1 MDEKKINIDM
11 NLFKFPEKTRK
22 KREPK
27 ESGGIRVKTAS
38 QKKKDETLKKRSILK
53 MIREHQ
59 EERYKKL
66 FEAGSPA
73 PPKAAGGSDSATSFN
88 KEFKE
93 AQQFM
98 QSLADKKAQSVV
110 HNSTVKRQV
119 TTMGGSGSGPSNN
132 LVQSMVPTSSA
143 TVSLQPALQNISRP
157 AYGCLKG
164 GELPTFRTLMN
175 QTRKVMPSTSPSPS
189 YIVHNNNSNINNN
202 SNNAVNGQALAPV
215 QGLVQAQ
222 AQAQAQAPVQ
232 TKVAEDRVKEA
243 IERMHEMKGAVT
255 KLHAILQAN
264 QRPKRM
270 KRKKT
275 LRRTY
280 KIGKSKNA
288 PKVSVLVSNRTIR
301 SNITT
306 QSQKLKAVPIEEVK
320 RFLVKRGLIR
330 VGSITPND
338 VLRKM
343 YESAVMMCGEVH
355 NHNPDNLL
363 YNFLHD
369 KT

>member
-1 MDEKKINIDM
+1 
-11 NLFKFPEKTRK
+11 
-22 KREPK
+22 
-27 ESGGIRVKTAS
+27 
-38 QKKKDETLKKRSILK
+38 
-53 MIREHQ
+53 
-59 EERYKKL
+59 
-66 FEAGSPA
+66 
-73 PPKAAGGSDSATSFN
+73 
-88 KEFKE
+88 
-93 AQQFM
+93 M

-119 TTMGGSGSGPSNN
+119 TAVGGPGSGSGPSNN
-132 LVQSMVPTSSA
+132 LVQSMVPTSG
-143 TVSLQPALQNISRP
+143 TPMVLQPALQNISRP

-175 QTRKVMPSTSPSPS
+175 QTRKVMPPTGPSPS
-189 YIVHNNNSNINNN
+189 YIVHNNNSNNTV
-202 SNNAVNGQALAPV
+202 NALGLAPAPAQV
-215 QGLVQAQ
+215 PIQGLS
-222 AQAQAQAPVQ
+222 QAPVQ
-232 TKVAEDRVKEA
+232 VPIQAQTKIVEDRVNDA
-243 IERMHEMKGAVT
+243 IKRMHEMKGAAT
-255 KLHAILQAN
+255 KLHAIQQAH

-330 VGSITPND
+330 VGSITPVD

-363 YNFLHD
+363 YNFMNDTH
-369 KT
+369 